1 MRLRLSLSGD
11 WKYLV
16 QSHRRTAML
25 PGTQAT
31 QPAVLVTWGPLFP
44 AAQSDT
50 AILEQMLDIKPGGGR
65 LDVDPEE
72 AKKTIDGWPYISQT
86 ARLMEGEKLAEE
98 RLAAV
103 FRFAEWRGAAIARS
117 FDPVRWM
124 TVLPSVRA
132 AFAGAT
138 PDWRGDGEIMC
149 IADLYEPVVD

>member
-1 MRLRLSLSGD
+1 MRLRLNLSGD
-11 WKYLV
+11 WKILEHPR
-16 QSHRRTAML
+16 QRMAMI
-25 PGTQAT
+25 PGPQPS
-31 QPAVLVTWGPLFP
+31 QPAVLVAWGPLFP
-44 AAQSDT
+44 GSAADPT
-50 AILEQMLDIKPGGGR
+50 ILGQMLGIELGTGR

-72 AKKTIDGWPYISQT
+72 AKKTIDGWPYTEQSG
-86 ARLMEGEKLAEE
+86 RVVSNEKLAEE

-103 FRFAEWRGAAIARS
+103 FRFAEWRGAVIARS

-124 TVLPSVRA
+124 TALPVVRA